1 MNIFDFKPPQDRQ
14 TNTSQPFPTDN
25 IFLTM
30 NSFDFKPPKDR
41 QTDTGDSGE
50 APQHFPIEN
59 IFFTSNRHTQTD
71 RHIVQTAT
79 GHTDAGFYIKKYD
92 QS

>member
-1 MNIFDFKPPQDRQ
+1 
-14 TNTSQPFPTDN
+14 
-25 IFLTM
+25 M
-30 NSFDFKPPKDR
+30 NSFEFKPPKDR

-59 IFFTSNRHTQTD
+59 FFSTMISFFTSNLHTQTD

-79 GHTDAGFYIKKYD
+79 YRQTYRQKLDFIVLIVYINKIL
-92 QS
+92 